1 MSAITL
7 MADIVILNM
16 FLVVCCLP
24 VVTVGAA
31 VRAASAVVRDMAGGV
46 GSRYSTQFL
55 RELTSQWKPVTLYW
69 LILLVLGAGLGYQQ
83 WVVFHAELPGAA
95 ITVIEAL
102 VLSGVFIIA
111 AVSVWFFALA
121 SRRHDATPLLQ
132 LLSGAVLSAFTYLGR
147 TVVAVAILA
156 GAAAAIAALPIVWA
170 VPLTTFLIP
179 ALALYLIRLVLAGA
193 LGEQLGH

>member
-46 GSRYSTQFL
+46 GSRYSMQFL

-69 LILLVLGAGLGYQQ
+69 LILVVLGAALGYQQ
-83 WVVFHAELPGAA
+83 WVVFRAELPGAA
-95 ITVIEAL
+95 LTVIEAL

-121 SRRHDATPLLQ
+121 SRRHDATPFPQ
-132 LLSGAVLSAFTYLGR
+132 LLSGAVLSAFRYLGR
-147 TVVAVAILA
+147 TVAAVAILA
-156 GAAAAIAALPIVWA
+156 GAVAAIVALPIAWA

-193 LGEQLGH
+193 LGEQLGD